1 MLAPEMLITGQKP
14 GVILDF
20 QDNKG
25 RHLVMVSDTT
35 QRRVLYTKGEKMKC
49 KVYPSNKKHNRYII
63 TASEKKVRDLPKH
76 VQDEIGSSRPW
87 KEIDLHPNRPL
98 IGLDPGKAM
107 KSIESDGYFVQEVT
121 IIFKEKE

>member
-1 MLAPEMLITGQKP
+1 MLVPEMLVTGQKP

-20 QDNKG
+20 QNNKD
-25 RHLVMVSDTT
+25 RHLLMAGDRT
-35 QRRVLYTKGEKMKC
+35 QRTVLYAKGEKMKC

-63 TASEKKVRDLPKH
+63 TASEKKVSDLPKH

-87 KEIDLHPNRPL
+87 KEIDLHPGRPL

-107 KSIESDGYFVQEVT
+107 KSIESHGYFVQEVT